1 MGLFGKK
8 KSKEAAGA
16 DYVDV
21 ETANEALPIAVAV
34 FPETPSAMPLPSAPP
49 ASKDMGSHVVALPP
63 QQQQQQAAQPVHLI
77 ISREPSPLQPC
88 LYCGR
93 NARTRV
99 TTHPNWITWCLVGLL
114 LFLFWPLFWLP
125 VRCPLGFVLWLLSQ
139 YLSVFVPFSYLSL
152 SLSLSPS
159 PFLATVGDELNA
171 KIGSLLQHVQCS
183 DWSYSALR
191 RLLCQTSLR
200 DLWGLPWSAV
210 VERFGGNGMPWKEI
224 IY

>member
-8 KSKEAAGA
+8 KSKEAAANG
-16 DYVDV
+16 DYADV

-34 FPETPSAMPLPSAPP
+34 FPEAPPAMPPAMPVPSAPP
-49 ASKDMGSHVVALPP
+49 SSKDVGSHIVAQQP
-63 QQQQQQAAQPVHLI
+63 QQQLQQSQAAPAHLI

-125 VRCPLGFVLWLLSQ
+125 VRTLGFGCCRCGPLFVCIQ
-139 YLSVFVPFSYLSL
+139 YVFPHL
-152 SLSLSPS
+152 
-159 PFLATVGDELNA
+159 T
-171 KIGSLLQHVQCS
+171 
-183 DWSYSALR
+183 
-191 RLLCQTSLR
+191 
-200 DLWGLPWSAV
+200 
-210 VERFGGNGMPWKEI
+210 
-224 IY
+224 